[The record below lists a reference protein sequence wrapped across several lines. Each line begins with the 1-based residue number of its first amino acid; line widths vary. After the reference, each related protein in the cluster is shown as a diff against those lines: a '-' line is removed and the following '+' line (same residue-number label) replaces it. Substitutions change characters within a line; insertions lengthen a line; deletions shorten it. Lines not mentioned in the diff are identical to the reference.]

1 MTRTLFLLSILFLF
15 VMMFVDYKQG
25 INYSPIPQ
33 FTEEQMHAICIE
45 EGIY

>member
-1 MTRTLFLLSILFLF
+1 MNKILFLLSILFLV

-33 FTEEQMHAICIE
+33 FTDEQMQAICIE

>member
-1 MTRTLFLLSILFLF
+1 MNKILFLLSILFVL

-25 INYSPIPQ
+25 FNCCPIPQ
-33 FTEEQMHAICIE
+33 FTDEQMQAICIE

>member
-1 MTRTLFLLSILFLF
+1 MNKILFLLSILFVL

-25 INYSPIPQ
+25 FNCSPFPQ
-33 FTEEQMHAICIE
+33 FTDEQMQAICIE